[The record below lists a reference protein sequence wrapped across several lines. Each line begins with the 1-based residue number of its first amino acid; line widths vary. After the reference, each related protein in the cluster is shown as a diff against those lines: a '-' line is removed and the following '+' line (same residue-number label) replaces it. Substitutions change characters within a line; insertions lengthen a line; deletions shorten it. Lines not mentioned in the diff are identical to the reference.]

1 MQTLASDLRYA
12 LRILTKSPM
21 FSAVAVLTLGLGIG
35 LNTTLF
41 SIFNAVA
48 LKPLPVRDATEIFR
62 VERWFATNRRG
73 DVQYAF
79 SYAEYQYFREHA
91 RALSS
96 LIAASF
102 PVPVAVRLPL
112 KSGTTASATASLG
125 PAELATVQL
134 VSANYFTDLASS
146 SALGRGFQPQEDRV
160 SGAHPVVVLSYS
172 VWQARLSSDPLIVGR
187 PLKINDTVFTV
198 VGVAPREFVGTG
210 NPPVIPD
217 FWTPLSMQTQVLSGQ
232 DWRTQPLDYKIQLL
246 TRLKR
251 DVTLRQ
257 AQAQLAVLE
266 RRFAEQN
273 PNPDNTTTA
282 ITLQRA
288 AFFGN
293 TEDPNFRMIVALV
306 TTLLAMVLIVAS
318 TNLANMLLARASA
331 RQTELA
337 IRTALGATPLRLV
350 CQLLTESALLALC
363 GGAVGLLLSLWATP
377 MAWLAIGQFA
387 GSYSAFIAEIG
398 PDGRVFA
405 YTLLLSISTGILCG
419 LSPALQS
426 SRKDVIVSLKD
437 AGTVF
442 GSRVERSRLRG
453 SLIAVQIS
461 ISMLFLVCAG
471 LLARGLIR
479 SQAVSPGFETQRVY
493 GMALLERKDSASTR
507 TLHQREI
514 EILQS
519 LSEIESVAVAGHPP
533 LAATWTAPL
542 EIERTRRAP
551 DAVSMRTLWNYVSP
565 PYFQTLGIPLVRG
578 HTFTKEE
585 AETGSAMVAIVS
597 EAMARR
603 SWPGEDPIGK
613 KIRLQTK
620 WIPAEWS
627 ELEVVGVAGNVR
639 SANLSR
645 IDPAFVYVPT
655 SAAKLAGGL
664 VLLRVRNDP
673 KKAITA
679 MREALERLDGRP
691 RPGFSPVSLNDGVLR
706 PQILMARTFTFSA
719 LFLAL
724 LAVVLT
730 SIGIYGVM
738 ACLVGERQRE
748 MGIRMALGASTGDV
762 LRLMIT
768 QGMRPVVIGSA
779 LGLVGAL
786 GVSAV
791 LRALLVFPGS
801 FDILYGARWFDPV
814 TFVGMSCV
822 LMSIALLACYI
833 PTRRATHLD
842 PAVVLRYD

>member
-1 MQTLASDLRYA
+1 
-12 LRILTKSPM
+12 
-21 FSAVAVLTLGLGIG
+21 
-35 LNTTLF
+35 
-41 SIFNAVA
+41 
-48 LKPLPVRDATEIFR
+48 
-62 VERWFATNRRG
+62 
-73 DVQYAF
+73 
-79 SYAEYQYFREHA
+79 
-91 RALSS
+91 
-96 LIAASF
+96 
-102 PVPVAVRLPL
+102 
-112 KSGTTASATASLG
+112 
-125 PAELATVQL
+125 
-134 VSANYFTDLASS
+134 
-146 SALGRGFQPQEDRV
+146 
-160 SGAHPVVVLSYS
+160 
-172 VWQARLSSDPLIVGR
+172 
-187 PLKINDTVFTV
+187 
-198 VGVAPREFVGTG
+198 
-210 NPPVIPD
+210 
-217 FWTPLSMQTQVLSGQ
+217 
-232 DWRTQPLDYKIQLL
+232 
-246 TRLKR
+246 
-251 DVTLRQ
+251 
-257 AQAQLAVLE
+257 
-266 RRFAEQN
+266 
-273 PNPDNTTTA
+273 
-282 ITLQRA
+282 
-288 AFFGN
+288 
-293 TEDPNFRMIVALV
+293 
-306 TTLLAMVLIVAS
+306 
-318 TNLANMLLARASA
+318 
-331 RQTELA
+331 
-337 IRTALGATPLRLV
+337 
-350 CQLLTESALLALC
+350 
-363 GGAVGLLLSLWATP
+363 
-377 MAWLAIGQFA
+377 
-387 GSYSAFIAEIG
+387 
-398 PDGRVFA
+398 
-405 YTLLLSISTGILCG
+405 
-419 LSPALQS
+419 
-426 SRKDVIVSLKD
+426 
-437 AGTVF
+437 
-442 GSRVERSRLRG
+442 
-453 SLIAVQIS
+453 
-461 ISMLFLVCAG
+461 
-471 LLARGLIR
+471 
-479 SQAVSPGFETQRVY
+479 
-493 GMALLERKDSASTR
+493 
-507 TLHQREI
+507 
-514 EILQS
+514 
-519 LSEIESVAVAGHPP
+519 
-533 LAATWTAPL
+533 
-542 EIERTRRAP
+542 
-551 DAVSMRTLWNYVSP
+551 
-565 PYFQTLGIPLVRG
+565 
-578 HTFTKEE
+578 
-585 AETGSAMVAIVS
+585 MVAIVS

-655 SAAKLAGGL
+655 SAAKLAGWL